1 MKAKIL
7 IVDDEAELRGVVK
20 DLLGMEGYETAE
32 AGDAASL
39 RRQLDGAPADLV
51 LLDLKLPDG
60 DGLALLPEI
69 KQKWPNSKVIILT
82 GYGTVDVAEG
92 AFKTDDQIFL
102 QSKPFDAGILKALV
116 ELALTR
122 KGSN

>member
-7 IVDDEAELRGVVK
+7 IVDDEEDLRGIIK
-20 DLLGMEGYETAE
+20 DLFEMEGYEVSE
-32 AGDAASL
+32 AADAASL
-39 RRQLDGAPADLV
+39 RRQLDGAPPDIV

-69 KQKWPNSKVIILT
+69 KKKWPKSKVIILT

-92 AFKTDDQIFL
+92 AFKMDDQIYL
-102 QSKPFDAGILKALV
+102 QSKPFDAGVLKALV
-116 ELALTR
+116 EVALTR
-122 KGSN
+122 KGNT